1 MTRELDIVL
10 FGATGFTGRLV
21 ADYLTAAAKREPL
34 RWAIAGRSHDKL
46 AALGAGFGTSVPIIV
61 ADALDA
67 DAMRVLAQRTTC
79 VCTTVGPYARYGSEL
94 VAACATAGTHYCD
107 LTGEVPWMRRMID
120 AHHDRARSTGA
131 RIVHT
136 CGFDSIPSDLGCW
149 AAQQAFIARF
159 GSPAR
164 RVTAVFGEQ
173 RGGLSGGT
181 FASAFDIAREAERD
195 PAVRKLLA
203 NPYALDPAG
212 DSGPRPAGKAVG
224 VPTPRSAALD
234 PLTSSSDAEPRPPA
248 PDETSIHWEP
258 TLGMFTVPFVMA
270 QVNTRVVRRG
280 HALAGFPW
288 GKDFAYREVMST
300 PGSLRGAVMAAG
312 ITAGLGAL
320 ALTMS
325 QPWLRDR
332 LARRAP
338 PPGAGPSAEAR
349 ARGHWIVRLVAE
361 GDGGERLVYIASDRA
376 DPGYGSTSKM
386 LGEAALCLARDPLT
400 SPGGV
405 LTPSVAM
412 AQPLLDRLR
421 RAGLTFGP
429 R

>member
-21 ADYLTAAAKREPL
+21 ASYLAGAAKREPV

-46 AALGAGFGTSVPIIV
+46 AALGLGVPIIV
-61 ADALDA
+61 ADALDTA
-67 DAMRVLAQRTTC
+67 AMRALAQRTTC
-79 VCTTVGPYARYGSEL
+79 VCTTAGPFARYGSEL
-94 VAACATAGTHYCD
+94 VAACAAAGTHYCD

-120 AHHDRARSTGA
+120 AHHDRARSTVA

-173 RGGLSGGT
+173 SGGLSGGT
-181 FASAFDIAREAERD
+181 FASAFDIAREADRD

-203 NPYALDPAG
+203 NPYALDPTG
-212 DSGPRPAGKAVG
+212 G
-224 VPTPRSAALD
+224 SA
-234 PLTSSSDAEPRPPA
+234 PRPPA
-248 PDETSIHWEP
+248 PDETWIHWQP
-258 TLGMFTVPFVMA
+258 VLGMFTVPFVMA

-320 ALTMS
+320 GLAMS

-338 PPGAGPSAEAR
+338 QPGEGPSAEAR

-361 GDGGERLVYIASDRA
+361 GDSGERLVYVASDRA

-386 LGEAALCLARDPLT
+386 LGEAALCLARDPLS

-421 RAGLTFGP
+421 RAGLTFAP
-429 R
+429 A